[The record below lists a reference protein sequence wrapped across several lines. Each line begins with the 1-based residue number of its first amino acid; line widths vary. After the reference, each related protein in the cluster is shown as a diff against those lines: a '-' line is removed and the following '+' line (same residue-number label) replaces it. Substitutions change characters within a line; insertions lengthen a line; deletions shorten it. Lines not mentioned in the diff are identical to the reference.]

1 MGDEDDRE
9 GSRANKV
16 SAGWGARRFPPFGA
30 KWEALLLRRRR
41 TTWGQFT
48 WISPGPLLASVND
61 KIVKGLDAD
70 IVNDRRA
77 RWVAEA
83 RDRNRSSGDLTIQP
97 ADGDELSFLVIGDPG
112 EQDASQYATVA
123 PIEAVG
129 ADTDFAVIASD
140 VIYPAGDVNQYI
152 DGFYLPYHDYRQPIY
167 AIPGNHDWYDGLN
180 GFMFHFCGAQPL
192 APVKYR
198 AGAYSWR
205 ARWART
211 LWRHPSPPD
220 DLDELV
226 QQRSLRR
233 SSDGTRPPV
242 QPGPYYAIDTK
253 HLRIVCI
260 DTGITGTIDR
270 EQGEWLVR
278 VSEGRDCDKILITG
292 KPIYVDGKY
301 EPGEIDRGTPDDC
314 DADDWMEPFKTVDD
328 VVRHRKHRYVAAIGG
343 DVHNY
348 QHYPVELT
356 DGRRIEYVV
365 SGGGGAYLSATHR
378 IGKVDIRPG
387 APGEPCRKG
396 RPGVPVPAEV
406 MPLKEQDVTLYP
418 LRGDSLTRFIV
429 RFAPMLGVA
438 LVLAL
443 VILGVAAVAF
453 FCFQDGMSEQLGV
466 LAPGSEDDPRIWV
479 ATLTGLVTLAVAA
492 GIGAAV
498 YRVTRAVPHGYQ
510 TFTAFAGTI
519 ALGFLAVYVAREL
532 LADEWP
538 WIWRMGVAALL
549 AILVP
554 AVFVCGYYLTRD
566 WIPAAARVAIACA
579 PALAFGIGHYGDGA
593 EPALVW
599 GVALTSLFAVV
610 VLVAIVRAKDHE
622 PLPATAVTAP
632 AEEPPG
638 ALAGPFAPASIVARL
653 RSPAGRRKLRLRTG
667 RLIPPFIGAAG
678 VLALLIAAPEHGSAS
693 WLPAGLLWASV
704 AIWSLLALLL
714 IAVNGRALPLI
725 TRSLFCPYVDA
736 DEVARWIADRL
747 EIEQPVRSELQDAD
761 LEDKTRSL
769 AWITYTAWPFRCF
782 MSELAEA
789 TAPPFFK
796 SFLRIDL
803 DANRELKISCV
814 GVTGLP
820 EHEDDP
826 SVEHVIGPIAIGAA
840 EPPPGGDVAAGA
852 AV

>member
-1 MGDEDDRE
+1 MAEDRE
-9 GSRANKV
+9 GSREDKAH
-16 SAGWGARRFPPFGA
+16 AGWGARRYPPFGA

-97 ADGDELSFLVIGDPG
+97 VDGDALSFLVIGDPG

-167 AIPGNHDWYDGLN
+167 AVPGNHDWYDGLN

-205 ARWART
+205 ARFARA

-233 SSDGTRPPV
+233 SPDGTRPPV

-292 KPIYVDGKY
+292 KPIYVNGKY

-314 DADDWMEPFKTVDD
+314 DAEDWMEPFESVDD
-328 VVRHRKHRYVAAIGG
+328 VVRYRDHRYVAAIGG

-348 QHYPVELT
+348 QHYPVGLE
-356 DGRRIEYVV
+356 DGRRIDYVV
-365 SGGGGAYLSATHR
+365 SGGGGAYLGATHKV
-378 IGKVDIRPG
+378 GKIDIDPG
-387 APGEPCRKG
+387 TGG
-396 RPGVPVPAEV
+396 VPAEV
-406 MPLKEQDVTLYP
+406 ESINEQDVTLYP

-438 LVLAL
+438 LLAAL
-443 VILGVAAVAF
+443 VILGGAAFSF
-453 FCFQDGMSEQLGV
+453 FVVRDGMSERLGV
-466 LAPGSEDDPRIWV
+466 LAQGADDDPRVWA
-479 ATLTGLVTLAVAA
+479 ATLAGLAMLAA
-492 GIGAAV
+492 AAV
-498 YRVTRAVPHGYQ
+498 IGVVTYRLTRAVPHGYR

-519 ALGFLAVYVAREL
+519 ALGFLAVYGVREL
-532 LADEWP
+532 WAVEWP
-538 WIWRMGVAALL
+538 WIWRMGVATLL

-566 WIPAAARVAIACA
+566 WIPAAVRVAIACA
-579 PALAFGIGHYGDGA
+579 PALAFGIDAYYDSGA

-599 GVALTSLFAVV
+599 GGALVVLFAVV

-622 PLPATAVTAP
+622 QLPGSAATAP
-632 AEEPPG
+632 AKETPG
-638 ALAGPFAPASIVARL
+638 ALSAQRATLANLVARL

-667 RLIPPFIGAAG
+667 RLIPPVIAAGG
-678 VLALLIAAPEHGSAS
+678 VLALLIAVPDHAAAS
-693 WLPAGLLWASV
+693 WLPAGLLWTSV
-704 AIWSLLALLL
+704 AIWSLLAALL
-714 IAVNGRALPLI
+714 IASNAQALLALV
-725 TRSLFCPYVDA
+725 TGSLFRPYVDA

-747 EIEQPVRSELQDAD
+747 EIEQPVRPAAQDAD
-761 LEDKTRSL
+761 LGRRTHSL
-769 AWITYTAWPFRCF
+769 ARITYTAWPFRKF
-782 MSELAEA
+782 MAELAEA

-803 DANRELKISCV
+803 DADRELTISCI

-826 SVEHVIGPIAIGAA
+826 PVEHVIGPIPIGAA
-840 EPPPGGDVAAGA
+840 APPAGSEVTTGTPA
-852 AV
+852 